1 MQLPVWVEKIVQNL
15 CFSFFYV
22 RKSKI
27 FSFNLY
33 LAKILSLELRIY
45 IYIYVGFGVVL
56 GRILVYK
63 YTCDL

>member
-45 IYIYVGFGVVL
+45 IYICRVWSGFGQNLSLQVHL
-56 GRILVYK
+56 
-63 YTCDL
+63 